1 MAGLFFEDFSVGAVF
16 DHRSARSVTSF
27 DNIWY
32 SCMTLNTQPLHSNF
46 DFSERHGLYKKPLF
60 NSMYTLSIVVGQT
73 SSDLTQGTLLRV
85 LALED
90 IQFPRPTFAGDTLYS
105 HTKVL
110 VKVEGGTNAAAD
122 AGAGTIELFHE
133 GRNQHGELIASC
145 KRTVLVRKK
154 LRGS

>member
-1 MAGLFFEDFSVGAVF
+1 MAGLFFEDFTVGSMF
-16 DHRSARSVTSF
+16 DHDSARSVTSF

-73 SSDLTQGTLLRV
+73 GSDLTQGTLLRV

-90 IQFPRPTFAGDTLYS
+90 IEFPRPTFAGDTLYS
-105 HTKVL
+105 RTTVQGKI
-110 VKVEGGTNAAAD
+110 EGGAD
-122 AGAGTIELFHE
+122 AAEARAGTIELFHE

-154 LRGS
+154 PSSI